1 MAAMSAAGFLYVVE
15 WNMSRVLSILVV
27 LCTALLSRAALAGF
41 PELANLVPA
50 DTNALVMIDMDKLL
64 ASPAAEKGDWK
75 NKIENAFEEG
85 MTILPPKTRRAILA
99 SQIDLEFMT
108 QLWQTELLEVTEP
121 TELTAVAQKTGGTI
135 DRIGE
140 LAAVRMPHDAYV
152 VRFSRDDF
160 GVMLP
165 ANRQS
170 VVRWIREVH
179 DRTKP
184 AFSPYLAEA
193 YDYANDLGTPVIMAI
208 DLENAVAESE
218 IRSRLQEN
226 WKDAGL
232 EGKADPLAVIKV
244 LASIRG
250 ATLGITLKDRPFGKI
265 KIDFGVDAK
274 PLAAIAKPLF
284 LHILERRG
292 LTIEEFE
299 DWKYE
304 VNGKTVS
311 LEGHFTSSGLR
322 RIFSTFDRPAGFQ
335 TIPEKP
341 PESKLTKEEQTAQ
354 STLAYYKSVQKLL
367 KDLKGRKTGSG
378 GTYTTGSIAQ
388 WCTNY
393 SRKINNLP
401 LLNVDPEMIQYGTN
415 VAETLTQVAQALN
428 GGNIQGG
435 IDARSSSPVY
445 NTYSNTNIYGY
456 GYRGGWFG
464 GGTVPLG
471 YTNNV
476 AVVDPLATTA
486 QRANLRANARAQ
498 SSKSAREIFARID
511 QGTADIRAKMVQK
524 YQLEF

>member
-1 MAAMSAAGFLYVVE
+1 
-15 WNMSRVLSILVV
+15 MSRHLGVLVV
-27 LCTALLSRAALAGF
+27 LCAALSSRGALAGF
-41 PELANLVPA
+41 PELANLVPSDA
-50 DTNALVMIDMDKLL
+50 NALVIIDVDKLL

-75 NKIENAFEEG
+75 NKIQNAFEEG
-85 MTILPPKTRRAILA
+85 ITILPPQTRRAILA

-121 TELTAVAQKTGGTI
+121 TEMTEVAKRTGGTI

-152 VRFSRDDF
+152 VRFTKDAF

-170 VVRWIREVH
+170 VVRWVREVH
-179 DRTKP
+179 DRDKP
-184 AFSPYLAEA
+184 KFSPYLSEA
-193 YDYANDLGTPVIMAI
+193 YDYANELGTPVIMAI
-208 DLENAVAESE
+208 DLENAVSESE
-218 IRSRLQEN
+218 IRSRVQDN

-232 EGKADPLAVIKV
+232 EGKADPLAAIKV
-244 LASIRG
+244 LATIRG
-250 ATLGITLKDRPFGKI
+250 ATLGITLKDRPFGKV

-284 LHILERRG
+284 LHVLAHRG

-304 VNGKTVS
+304 VKGKQVT

-322 RIFSTFDRPAGFQ
+322 RIFSTFDRPQGFQ
-335 TIPEKP
+335 TAPEKA
-341 PESKLTKEEQTAQ
+341 PEVTLSKEEQTAQ
-354 STLAYYKSVQKLL
+354 ATLAYYKSVQKLL

-393 SRKINNLP
+393 GRKINNLP
-401 LLNVDPEMIQYGTN
+401 LLNVDPEMIQYGSG
-415 VAETLTQVAQALN
+415 VSQTLTQVAQALN

-445 NTYSNTNIYGY
+445 NTFTNTDVYGY
-456 GYRGGWFG
+456 GYRGGWFS

-471 YTNNV
+471 STNSI
-476 AVVDPLATTA
+476 AVIDPLATTA
-486 QRANLRANARAQ
+486 QRENIKANARAQ

-511 QGTADIRAKMVQK
+511 EGTGEIRAKMVQK
-524 YQLEF
+524 YQIEF

>member
-1 MAAMSAAGFLYVVE
+1 
-15 WNMSRVLSILVV
+15 MSRVFSILVV

-50 DTNALVMIDMDKLL
+50 DANALVIIDMDKLL

-75 NKIENAFEEG
+75 NKIQNAFEEG
-85 MTILPPKTRRAILA
+85 ITILPPQTRRAILA

-108 QLWQTELLEVTEP
+108 QLWQTELLEVTEA
-121 TELTAVAQKTGGTI
+121 TEMTEVAKRTGGTI

-152 VRFSRDDF
+152 VRFTKDAF

-170 VVRWIREVH
+170 VVRWVREVH
-179 DRTKP
+179 DRDKP
-184 AFSPYLAEA
+184 KFSPYLSEA
-193 YDYANDLGTPVIMAI
+193 YDYANELGTPVIMAI
-208 DLENAVAESE
+208 DLENAVSESE
-218 IRSRLQEN
+218 IRSRVQDN

-232 EGKADPLAVIKV
+232 EGKADPLAAIKV

-250 ATLGITLKDRPFGKI
+250 ATLGITLKDRPFGKV

-284 LHILERRG
+284 LHVLAHRG

-304 VNGKTVS
+304 VKGKQLT

-322 RIFSTFDRPAGFQ
+322 RIFSTFDRPQGFQ
-335 TIPEKP
+335 TAPEKA
-341 PESKLTKEEQTAQ
+341 PEVTLSKEEQTAQ
-354 STLAYYKSVQKLL
+354 ATLAYYKSVQKLL

-393 SRKINNLP
+393 GRKINNLP
-401 LLNVDPEMIQYGTN
+401 LLNVDPEMIQYGSG
-415 VAETLTQVAQALN
+415 VSQTLTQVAQALN

-445 NTYSNTNIYGY
+445 NTFTNTDVYGY
-456 GYRGGWFG
+456 GYRGGWFS

-471 YTNNV
+471 TTNTS
-476 AVVDPLATTA
+476 AIIDERATTA
-486 QRANLRANARAQ
+486 QRENIKANARAQ
-498 SSKSAREIFARID
+498 SSKTARELFSNID
-511 QGTADIRAKMVQK
+511 AGTADIRAKMVQK